1 MKHEKLVPNELM
13 KGQIATVKK
22 ILKVTFQ
29 VAALHQSEFVL
40 KECIER
46 TRIKLLKKL
55 KPLGFEISKMFT
67 IKKFSFGGRSAFHPM
82 HFFVVVKLEQFV

>member
-1 MKHEKLVPNELM
+1 MKHEKLVPNELT

-22 ILKVTFQ
+22 IPKVTFR

-55 KPLGFEISKMFT
+55 KPLRFEISKMFT
-67 IKKFSFGGRSAFHPM
+67 IKKFFLAAEVLFNPCT
-82 HFFVVVKLEQFV
+82 FLLL